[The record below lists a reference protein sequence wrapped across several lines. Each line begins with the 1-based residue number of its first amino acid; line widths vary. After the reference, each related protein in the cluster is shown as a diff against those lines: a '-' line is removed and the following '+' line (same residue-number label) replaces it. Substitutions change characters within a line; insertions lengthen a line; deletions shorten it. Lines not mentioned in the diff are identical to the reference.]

1 MSDTRIYIVTL
12 KSHEDLDAFYED
24 METPGGNLYIPNR
37 AVELMDRRPGSR
49 NTHYNLTDEE
59 AETLSADPRVLA
71 VTLHPLH
78 SGVTARPLYS
88 ESSNL
93 WDKSFSNTID
103 PTDGT
108 RRNWGLL
115 RTYLGQ
121 QITDWGYDATPS
133 ESGTIN
139 INQSGYNV
147 DVVIVDGHF
156 DPTLSELQKNSD
168 GSGGSRVN
176 RINWYAPSGTYNY
189 STGTND
195 DNNHGAHVA
204 GIAAGNTQGW
214 ARNAT
219 IYNISP
225 YGNAWVSVF
234 DYILDWHKNKPIN
247 PLTGRKNPTIINNS
261 WAITYPVPY
270 ASITQIHYQGNP
282 ILYGPFNIPTLN
294 QYGLY
299 TEGNYVNI
307 PIKYAPLDA
316 DVQDCIDAGIIVVG
330 AAGNESTLADYEGTL
345 DALNKVYFTSP
356 TTGFEFYSL
365 GSSPGSSGLTITVGA
380 IDAVAT
386 ERKVNFSNCGPR
398 VDLYAPGTNI
408 MSCVNTNTGSSAS
421 AVPDPRGPG
430 YLIKKSGTSMAAPQ
444 VTGVLACL
452 LQVYPNLTQSGVID
466 YLQKTC
472 STGLIADPP
481 PSQPSNTAS
490 LQGSPNVYL
499 AYRNER
505 ESTGSN
511 YPQTSYWFR
520 PQSGAVW
527 PRTNYRKT
535 P

>member
-1 MSDTRIYIVTL
+1 MSDTKIYIVTL
-12 KSHEDLDAFYED
+12 KTRDDLDTFYED
-24 METPGGNLYIPNR
+24 METTGGDLHIPNR
-37 AVELMDRRPGSR
+37 AVELVDRRPSSR
-49 NTHYNLTDEE
+49 NTHYKLTDAE
-59 AETLSADPRVLA
+59 AETLRSDSRVLA
-71 VTLHPLH
+71 VTLHPIH

-93 WDKSFSNTID
+93 WDKSFSNAID

-115 RTYLGQ
+115 RAYLGQ
-121 QITDWGYDATPS
+121 QVTDWGYDATPS

-139 INQSGYNV
+139 INQTGYNV
-147 DVVIVDGHF
+147 DIVIVDGHF
-156 DPTLSELQKNSD
+156 NTNLSELQKNSD

-176 RINWYAPSGTYNY
+176 RINWYAPTGTYNY
-189 STGTND
+189 DTGNSD

-225 YGNAWVSVF
+225 YGNGWVDVF
-234 DYILDWHKNKPIN
+234 DYILDWHNNKPIN

-261 WAITYPVPY
+261 WAVTYTVPY
-270 ASITQIHYQGNP
+270 TAITQIHYQGNP
-282 ILYGPFNIPTLN
+282 IVYGPFDIPTLK
-294 QYGLY
+294 QYGLFP
-299 TEGNYVNI
+299 EGGNVDI
-307 PIKYAPLDA
+307 PIRVPSLDA
-316 DVQDCIDAGIIVVG
+316 DIEDCVNAGIIVVG
-330 AAGNESTLADYEGTL
+330 AAGNESTLTDYAGTL
-345 DALNKVYFTSP
+345 NALNKVYFTFP
-356 TTGFEFYSL
+356 TTGSEFYSL
-365 GSSPGSSGLTITVGA
+365 GSSPGSSQFAISVGA
-380 IDAVAT
+380 IDAVAV

-408 MSCVNTNTGSSAS
+408 MSCVNTNTGTSIG

-452 LQVYPNLTQSGVID
+452 LQVYPNLTQAAAID
-466 YLQKTC
+466 YLEKICQ
-472 STGLIADPP
+472 TGQISDPI
-481 PSQPSNTAS
+481 PSQPNNRES

-505 ESTGSN
+505 ETSGSN

-520 PQSGAVW
+520 PNSGAVW